1 MIMSTQKIGPD
12 TVRARHRELF
22 GGEARLY
29 RAPGRVN
36 LIGEHTDYNDGF
48 VMPAA
53 IGFQCWAAVS
63 RRADRK
69 LRVHSINVGAT
80 VEFDLADPNQRP
92 ARDWTDYVRGV
103 ALQLERAGQ
112 RVPGADLV
120 VASDV
125 PLGAGLSSSA
135 ALEVATAYALLGV
148 AGATMSRTDIALLCQ
163 RAENEF
169 VGARCGIMDQFIAC
183 HAEEGSLVRIDC
195 RTLKGWLVVLDP
207 GAKLVI
213 ANTMVKHQIAGGEYN
228 QRRAQ
233 CEEGVRRLRE
243 FLPDI
248 AALRDVS
255 LEQLAKHRSALSD
268 VVYAR
273 CRHVVTENQRVEQA
287 VEMLSRGD
295 LEHTGKLMLQ
305 SHASLR
311 DDYAVSCPELDIM
324 VEAAMKHG
332 GAFGSRMTGGG
343 FGGCTVSLVRT
354 AAVGEFMENLARE
367 YEARTG
373 LHPEIYATTPA
384 AAAGPWA

>member
-1 MIMSTQKIGPD
+1 MQKIGPD
-12 TVRARHRELF
+12 TVRTRHRELF
-22 GGEARLY
+22 GGNTRVY

-53 IGFQCWAAVS
+53 ITFDCWAAVS
-63 RRADRK
+63 PRDDRK
-69 LRVHSINVGAT
+69 LRVHSVNLGST

-103 ALQLERAGQ
+103 ALQLEGAGHAT
-112 RVPGADLV
+112 PGADLI

-148 AGATMSRTDIALLCQ
+148 AGGSMDRTEIARLCQ

-195 RTLKGWLVVLDP
+195 RTLEGWPVVLDP

-228 QRRAQ
+228 ERRAQ

-243 FLPDI
+243 FLPDVV
-248 AALRDVS
+248 ALRDVS
-255 LEQLAKHRSALSD
+255 LEQLEEHRSALSD

-287 VEMLSRGD
+287 VEMLSRSD
-295 LEHTGKLMLQ
+295 LERTGKLMLQ

-324 VEAAMKHG
+324 VEAAMKQPG
-332 GAFGSRMTGGG
+332 MFGSRMTGGG

-354 AAVGEFMENLARE
+354 AAVDEFMEKLAKE
-367 YEARTG
+367 YQARTG

-384 AAAGPWA
+384 AAAGPWD